1 MRQAGYLY
9 FFLMLIVYAGC
20 TNPENKPEGTIPSSP
35 LYYSLNIWG
44 EEGNDSINCLFQY
57 HSRRIDGPV
66 IFPGQKAIV
75 QLDNEVLKA
84 DSAKL
89 SGPYYDLRIPK
100 DGFNGNHLLQ
110 FTGTGNKLINVQF
123 TFNAFHPSP
132 GWPVSIK
139 RGPYQ
144 LKFKNFPLNP
154 SVVRL
159 SLVDT
164 SFATNDF
171 NELVDVENGRLQLT
185 ASMFKDLT
193 PGPISMEIT
202 REEEKPDKN
211 GKIWISYSIRRE
223 FELVE

>member
-9 FFLMLIVYAGC
+9 FFLMSIVYASC
-20 TNPENKPEGTIPSSP
+20 TNLENKPEGTISSRP

-57 HSRRIDGPV
+57 HSRKVDGPV
-66 IFPGQKAIV
+66 IFPGEKAIV
-75 QLDNEVLKA
+75 QLDNDVLKA

-89 SGPYYDLRIPK
+89 SGPYYDLRKPK
-100 DGFNGNHLLQ
+100 EGFNGNHLLQ
-110 FTGTGNKLINVQF
+110 FTGTGNKLNKVQF
-123 TFNAFHPSP
+123 TFNAFHPST

-139 RGPYQ
+139 RSSFQ
-144 LKFKNFPLNP
+144 LKFKDFPSKP

-164 SFATNDF
+164 SFDTNDF
-171 NELVDVENGRLQLT
+171 NEMVTVENGKLQLT
-185 ASMFKDLT
+185 GSMLKDLS

-202 REEEKPDKN
+202 LEEEKLEKN